1 MANKAPTIKLAADW
15 TTAHFDSKNVC
26 VGTISSG
33 VTTSFC
39 IKEINNAPV
48 DLETCK
54 SRIYAAKNQGSVNRP
69 LSKGYSEQLIKVTVP
84 FTDEEYLKKI
94 EEKSK
99 WELLKKEVGSGSTTY
114 TFGTCLKTDSKE
126 KQD

>member
-1 MANKAPTIKLAADW
+1 MAEKAPTIKLAADW
-15 TTAHFDSKNVC
+15 TTAHIDNKNVC

-54 SRIYAAKNQGSVNRP
+54 SRIYAAKHPGSVNDP
-69 LSKGYSEQLIKVTVP
+69 PSKGYSEQLIKVTVP
-84 FTDEEYLKKI
+84 FTDEGYLKKI
-94 EEKSK
+94 DEKSK
-99 WELLKKEVGSGSTTY
+99 WVILKKELSSGSTTY
-114 TFGTCLKTDSKE
+114 TFDTCLKTDSKE
-126 KQD
+126 KQI